1 MDNFPRLCAAVLER
15 DPNSAIALKYQIGR
29 DALVKAAY
37 IEKENDLNVENQGDK
52 SIDTIDGN

>member
-1 MDNFPRLCAAVLER
+1 MATFTRLCAAVLER
-15 DPNSAIALKYQIGR
+15 DPNSPIALKYQIGR

-37 IEKENDLNVENQGDK
+37 IEKQNDLNAENQGNK